1 MRTVQ
6 DAMALMFQR
15 GKANMSTEELDGLA
29 SLSDYAADE
38 ARRLSVVCEGL
49 GCLIDYDSRNPT
61 GAGNF
66 RDGDDP
72 TRNGRPPP
80 QGGRLIAL
88 SEAELDAMHGAGPL
102 AVSLYLELRRMMDYH
117 DGTVGR
123 STPIS
128 LHGLARAT
136 ETHITRGKGFEIRQ
150 PSEKEIRT
158 GLDRLA
164 RAGLLRRL
172 PGDRLAYRLPLAL
185 TARARPAHTGQG
197 AGTDSSTQPGTADT
211 APLQAMPAEQGTPT
225 ETSTEPNRAHIDGQ
239 ENQNPGA
246 SPPPA
251 VDNPAGGTRRPN
263 RSAAGTGRTATPR
276 TACSDGED
284 HRLLLIGAR
293 LGITARPG
301 ESWRDYGTRVA
312 QARAGAQAR
321 RSAAAYA

>member
-1 MRTVQ
+1 MTRPAAT
-6 DAMALMFQR
+6 ASPPR
-15 GKANMSTEELDGLA
+15 G
-29 SLSDYAADE
+29 
-38 ARRLSVVCEGL
+38 
-49 GCLIDYDSRNPT
+49 
-61 GAGNF
+61 GA
-66 RDGDDP
+66 
-72 TRNGRPPP
+72 
-80 QGGRLIAL
+80 RLIAL
-88 SEAELDAMHGAGPL
+88 TEAELDAMHGAGPL
-102 AVSLYLELRRMMDYH
+102 AVALYLELRRLMDYRT
-117 DGTVGR
+117 GEVGR

-128 LHGLARAT
+128 LAGLARACESHT
-136 ETHITRGKGFEIRQ
+136 PRGKGFEIRQ

-158 GLDRLA
+158 ALDRLA

-172 PGDRLAYRLPLAL
+172 AGDRLAYRLPVAL

-211 APLQAMPAEQGTPT
+211 APALAVQAEPGTPNEGT
-225 ETSTEPNRAHIDGQ
+225 TEPNRAHVNAQ
-239 ENQNPGA
+239 ENQNPA
-246 SPPPA
+246 AARPPA
-251 VDNPAGGTRRPN
+251 VDNPAGGARRLQ

-301 ESWRDYGTRVA
+301 ESWRDYGGRVA